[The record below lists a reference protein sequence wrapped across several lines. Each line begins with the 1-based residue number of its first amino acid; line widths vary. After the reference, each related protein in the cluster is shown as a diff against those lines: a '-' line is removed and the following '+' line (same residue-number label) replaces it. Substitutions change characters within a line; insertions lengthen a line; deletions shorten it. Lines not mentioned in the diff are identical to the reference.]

1 MYKMKNVI
9 VRGLAAVSL
18 LCLPFFAS
26 AQYREGVKADTA
38 AETSGAS
45 VQQILE
51 AADSSDVPVVITL
64 DQALQIALSENIAVK
79 VADKEIERTKY
90 AKRGTYAAL
99 FPQIDGSGS
108 YQRTIKRQVVYFDGN
123 PMAGLGGSGSGSSS
137 GSGSTSGTG
146 SGSTSGSGSS
156 STSKGGG
163 IEMGRLNTMSFGIS
177 AAMPIINAQLWE
189 SVKITGM
196 DVELAVEK
204 ARSSRLNMVSQ
215 VKNAYY
221 AVLFAKEAFDVYREV
236 YENALNN
243 YYETEK
249 KYNVQKATD
258 LDMARA
264 KTNVANAIPNVY
276 NAESSVM
283 LSLWQL
289 KAVMGVDLEMNLD
302 VVGSINDYAGM
313 LEYDTA
319 QHNEISLEANSTMKQ
334 LAIQAEELA
343 HSIRLKQYAYI
354 PTLSLAFNFSGN
366 TMFNDVPSS
375 QWNWT
380 PYSTVGLSLQIPIFS
395 GLKRMNDVKQ
405 ARNQYQQLQ
414 YNITDTE
421 RNLKIA
427 IRQSLNT
434 MDTNVKSYS
443 AAEEAVDAAQKAYN
457 IASKSY
463 EVGRATLT
471 DLNDAQLALTQ
482 AKLSQSQAIYNFVVA
497 KTSLEQ
503 NLGYDFTTEE

>member
-1 MYKMKNVI
+1 MKNVI

-18 LCLPFFAS
+18 LCLSFVAG
-26 AQYREGVKADTA
+26 AQYRDGVKPDTA
-38 AETSGAS
+38 AETAGAS

-51 AADSSDVPVVITL
+51 AADSSEVPVVITL

-123 PMAGLGGSGSGSSS
+123 PMAGLGGSSS

-146 SGSTSGSGSS
+146 SGSEGSTSS
-156 STSKGGG
+156 SKGGG
-163 IEMGRLNTMSFGIS
+163 IEMGRLNTMSFGVS

-249 KYNVQKATD
+249 KYNVQKATE

-289 KAVMGVDLEMNLD
+289 KAVMGVDLEMNID

-319 QHNEISLEANSTMKQ
+319 QHNEISLESNSTMKQ

-343 HSIRLKQYAYI
+343 RSIRLKQYAYI

-405 ARNQYQQLQ
+405 ARNQYQQMQ

>member
-1 MYKMKNVI
+1 MKNVI

-18 LCLPFFAS
+18 LCLPFVAG
-26 AQYREGVKADTA
+26 AQYRDGVKPDTA
-38 AETSGAS
+38 GETAGAS

-51 AADSSDVPVVITL
+51 AADSSEVPVVITL

-123 PMAGLGGSGSGSSS
+123 PMAGLGGSSSE
-137 GSGSTSGTG
+137 SGSTSGTG
-146 SGSTSGSGSS
+146 SEGSTSS
-156 STSKGGG
+156 SKGGG
-163 IEMGRLNTMSFGIS
+163 IEMGRLNTMSFGVS

-221 AVLFAKEAFDVYREV
+221 AALFAKEAFDVYREV

-249 KYNVQKATD
+249 KYNVQKATE

-289 KAVMGVDLEMNLD
+289 KAVMGVDLEMNID

-319 QHNEISLEANSTMKQ
+319 QHNEISLESNSTMKQ

-343 HSIRLKQYAYI
+343 RSIRLKQYAYI

-405 ARNQYQQLQ
+405 ARNQYQQMQ

-471 DLNDAQLALTQ
+471 DLNDAQLALPQ